1 MKKLIKYVVAFSV
14 LTFCMSGCVF
24 FEGTVEEESESEQQ
38 ESKEV
43 ANRKFLEDLDKQFE
57 SQWSLQERNLANTAI
72 NENYLSK
79 VEKEVYYYLNLVRI
93 NPALFGKTYAS
104 AFTGSIGYSK
114 GYAFD
119 ERKESLLLELSQ
131 LESLPLLRPDEMLF
145 ESADCFAT
153 EGGKQGIVGHDRS
166 TTGCMKL
173 NGAECCH
180 YGGCFSGYE
189 IIMALLVDA
198 GEGNAALG
206 HRRILLNSRYNMMG
220 VAIRGHATYKK
231 NVVLDLNH
239 QD

>member
-1 MKKLIKYVVAFSV
+1 MKKVIKYVVAFSV
-14 LTFCMSGCVF
+14 LTVCMSGCVF

-57 SQWSLQERNLANTAI
+57 SQWSLQERNRANTAI
-72 NENYLSK
+72 NETYLSK
-79 VEKEVYYYLNLVRI
+79 VEKEVYYYLNLFRI
-93 NPALFGKTYAS
+93 NPPLFGKTYAS
-104 AFTGSIGYSK
+104 AYDGSIGYSK

-131 LESLPLLRPDEMLF
+131 LESLPLLRPDELLF

-173 NGAECCH
+173 NVAECCH

-189 IIMALLVDA
+189 IVMAFLVDA

-206 HRRILLNSRYNMMG
+206 HRRILLNSRYNMLG
-220 VAIRGHATYKK
+220 VAIRDHATYKK
-231 NVVLDLNH
+231 NVVLDFNH